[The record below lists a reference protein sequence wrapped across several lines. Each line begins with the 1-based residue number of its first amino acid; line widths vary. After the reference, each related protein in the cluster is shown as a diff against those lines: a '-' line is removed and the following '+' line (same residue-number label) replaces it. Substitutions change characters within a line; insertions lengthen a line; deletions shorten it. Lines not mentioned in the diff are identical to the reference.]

1 MLRGISHLISPK
13 LLETLCRM
21 GHHDEIVFG
30 DAHFPG
36 ESNSSNVIRA
46 DGVEINALLDGVLPL
61 FVLDHA
67 VDHPVIMM
75 EPVEQ
80 DRSSAQLMEKY
91 HKVYQG
97 YDDLIS
103 KHYPSTPSIEKIDK
117 FKFYERASNAF
128 AVVMTGDLRIYSNI
142 ILVKGVTTW

>member
-1 MLRGISHLISPK
+1 
-13 LLETLCRM
+13 M

-36 ESNSSNVIRA
+36 GNSSNVIRA

-75 EPVEQ
+75 EPVGK
-80 DRSSAQLMEKY
+80 SLLPNSWKNT
-91 HKVYQG
+91 
-97 YDDLIS
+97 I
-103 KHYPSTPSIEKIDK
+103 K
-117 FKFYERASNAF
+117 FTR
-128 AVVMTGDLRIYSNI
+128 LR
-142 ILVKGVTTW
+142 